1 MTPREGDLCVLFLG
15 GVLEAEGEGD
25 FGEVLGGGHIVFQ
38 LALRRATEKN
48 LNHHSRFCN
57 HKIADS

>member
-1 MTPREGDLCVLFLG
+1 LCVLFLG